1 MLVPYSRLKNN
12 NSIFTLNFKRQKG
25 KRKKYINETGVGFDI
40 ETTTIKKIYKKEI
53 HPFSYMYIATFAIGS
68 INVYCTSW
76 VEVVE
81 LLHQLIKVNKL
92 GKDKKLI
99 IWVGNLS
106 FEFQF
111 IRKYID
117 ITNIIARSKRNVI
130 MFEVEESIIFQ
141 DALAISGGNLAYLA
155 SKYTK
160 TQKLVGDLDYN
171 ILRTYKDIEHLTTT
185 EKQYIINDVQI
196 LVEFHKYIIDN
207 FDKIPL
213 TKTSIVRNV
222 LKDNFKKSH
231 DYFKQ
236 QEYKEAITRMFP
248 KSLDVYQSIMCYLF
262 RGGYVHANYKYAN
275 KILNDILF
283 FDEKSA
289 YPYTMLF
296 KYIPNTPFN
305 EIKISKKELPEFLKK
320 YCCILDISFTNIKA
334 KTTHSIE
341 SINKAIEHEEAFID
355 NGRIQ
360 QAKHLR
366 VLLTELD
373 FDIYTKYYTWENF
386 KINSIQVAGRGELP
400 KFIKDTIISFF
411 EIKEN
416 TPKDTPEYTQNKA
429 NLNSIYGCMVT
440 RLLEYD
446 YKVVDGEVI
455 EVPAKDYTEQIKNK
469 ILSPFWGIWCTS
481 HARYLLLDASHQL
494 DQVAYN
500 DTDSIECKDTL
511 ENRKF
516 IDNYNKSLQKA
527 NLEKYHNKLLEKLGT
542 FELEKKAE
550 NFKTLGA
557 KRYIYTSS
565 GKDFTTIAGL
575 PKTAL
580 SDFCNENDIDIYEM
594 FSPEMILD
602 IDISMKHTA
611 TYNDTAHSDVING
624 VEMYEESSVS
634 IIDIPFKLSV
644 SEYYLYLIEN
654 YVEENKKL
662 EGRLY

>member
-1 MLVPYSRLKNN
+1 MLVPFSRLKNS
-12 NSIFTLNFKRQKG
+12 NSVFTLDFKRQKA
-25 KRKKYINETGVGFDI
+25 KKKKYINETGVSFDI
-40 ETTTIKKIYKKEI
+40 ETTTIKKTYKKEI
-53 HPFSYMYIATFAIGS
+53 HPYSYMYIATFAIGT
-68 INVYCTSW
+68 INIYCTSW
-76 VEVVE
+76 NEVVDF
-81 LLHQLIKVNKL
+81 LNQIIKSNKL
-92 GKDKKLI
+92 NKDKKVI
-99 IWVGNLS
+99 IWVANLS

-111 IRKYID
+111 MRKHLN
-117 ITNIIARSKRNVI
+117 ITNIVARSKRNI
-130 MFEVEESIIFQ
+130 LMFEVDKCIIFQ

-160 TQKLVGDLDYN
+160 TQKLVGDLDYS
-171 ILRTYKDIEHLTTT
+171 ILRTYKDIEKLSPK

-196 LVEFHKYIIDN
+196 LVEFHKYILDN
-207 FDKIPL
+207 FEKIPL

-222 LKDNFKKSH
+222 LKENFKKSH

-248 KSLDVYQSIMCYLF
+248 KNLDIYQSIMCYLF

-275 KILNDILF
+275 KIIKDILF

-305 EIKISKKELPEFLKK
+305 EIKISKKELAEYLNR
-320 YCCILDISFTNIKA
+320 YCCILDISFSGIKA

-341 SINKAIEHEEAFID
+341 SINKAIEYDKAFLD

-386 KINSIQVAGRGELP
+386 KINSIQIAGRGELP

-416 TPKDTPEYTQNKA
+416 TTKDTAEYTQNKA

-446 YKVVDGEVI
+446 YKVIDGEVF
-455 EVPAKDYTEQIKNK
+455 EVPAKDYSEQIKNK

-481 HARYLLLDASHQL
+481 HARYLLLNASCQL
-494 DQVAYN
+494 EEVAYN
-500 DTDSIECKDTL
+500 DTDSIECKDTPY
-511 ENRKF
+511 NRKF
-516 IDNYNKSLQKA
+516 IDKYNTALQKA
-527 NLEKYHNKLLEKLGT
+527 NLDRYHNKLLEKLGT

-550 NFKTLGA
+550 KFKTLGA

-565 GKDFTTIAGL
+565 GNDYTTIAGL

-580 SDFCNENDIDIYEM
+580 SDFCIENNIDIYDM

-602 IDISMKHTA
+602 IDVSMKHTA
-611 TYNDTAHSDVING
+611 TYNDTAHSDTING
-624 VEMYEESSVS
+624 VEMFEESSVS

-662 EGRLY
+662 EGRLN